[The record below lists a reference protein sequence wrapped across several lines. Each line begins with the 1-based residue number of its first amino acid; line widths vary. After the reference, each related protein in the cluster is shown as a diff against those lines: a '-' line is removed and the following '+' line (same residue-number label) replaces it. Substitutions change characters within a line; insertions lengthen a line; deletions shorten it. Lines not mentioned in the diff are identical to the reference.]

1 MAARLPAYALAGL
14 DLITGG
20 AGGAARTWIN
30 EGQGALECGLP
41 VLKTETCR

>member
-30 EGQGALECGLP
+30 EGQARPHGVLP
-41 VLKTETCR
+41 PLKTETCR

>member
-20 AGGAARTWIN
+20 AAGAARTRIN
-30 EGQGALECGLP
+30 EGQGLRTSCLP
-41 VLKTETCR
+41 ILKTETCR